1 MKHYIKSTEENTP
14 AQIIFHIGKNNHVTN
29 KILQLAKSKS
39 STKSKRMQK
48 QKKKTLSWKK
58 ILKKAILI

>member
-48 QKKKTLSWKK
+48 QKEKTLS
-58 ILKKAILI
+58 

>member
-14 AQIIFHIGKNNHVTN
+14 AQIIFHIWKNNHVTN

-48 QKKKTLSWKK
+48 QKKKTLS
-58 ILKKAILI
+58 